1 MRGIWGWP
9 GVEAGL
15 PAGGPRYR
23 SASTHGMDLGICCR
37 AEPML
42 GCDHQAE
49 HRLGSTKR
57 SACTRGADL
66 LQLQAGVAGQFARAE
81 QQAVDDI
88 GIELLA
94 GTALLPRDF
103 GGVQ

>member
-15 PAGGPRYR
+15 PASGRHYR
-23 SASTHGMDLGICCR
+23 SASTHGVDLGICCG

-57 SACTRGADL
+57 SASTRGVDL
-66 LQLQAGVAGQFARAE
+66 LQLQAGVAGEFARAE
-81 QQAVDDI
+81 QQAVDHI
-88 GIELLA
+88 GIELLVH
-94 GTALLPRDF
+94 TALLSREF